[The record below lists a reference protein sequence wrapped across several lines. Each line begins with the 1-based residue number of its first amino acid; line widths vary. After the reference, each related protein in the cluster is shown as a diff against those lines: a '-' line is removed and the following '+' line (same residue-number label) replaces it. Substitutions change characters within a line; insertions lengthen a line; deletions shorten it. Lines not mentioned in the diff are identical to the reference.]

1 MRFLSAFIVG
11 GAAFAAGPARGEE
24 PVNDPRPVPLT
35 RPTMKQFLED
45 VKVRTPRIPVPPLTD
60 EEKAMLGDRGTGY
73 EARIRALYMPGGGEG
88 RSGFGFGGKDD
99 PEATLSYKF
108 KTQLFWIVSR
118 TNNCQY

>member
-1 MRFLSAFIVG
+1 MRIFSALF
-11 GAAFAAGPARGEE
+11 GASLLAATTARAEE
-24 PVNDPRPVPLT
+24 PANDPRPVPLT

-45 VKVRTPRIPVPPLTD
+45 VKARTPRIPLPPLTD
-60 EEKAMLGDRGTGY
+60 EEKGKLGDRGTGY
-73 EARIRALYMPGGGEG
+73 EARIRALYMPPGEG